1 MDDKTA
7 LVVELFGKNA
17 RLYEEKFMDTQQ
29 YHDTLDVFCG
39 NIPREQASILELACG
54 PGNITQYLLHRRPDF
69 RILGTDLAPAM
80 LELARKNNPGVTFQL
95 LDCADIASLPDRYD
109 GIMAGF
115 LLPYLSR
122 EALVGLIRDAAGILQ
137 PGGVLYLSTMED
149 DYTKSG
155 WRKSSTG
162 DDYYQYFHEG
172 AWLHQA
178 LEAHG
183 FRVIHEQRKASANGD
198 GTPVTDLFLV
208 AGLK

>member
-29 YHDTLDVFCG
+29 YHDTLDVFCR
-39 NIPREQASILELACG
+39 NIPRENADILELACG
-54 PGNITQYLLHRRPDF
+54 PGNITQYLLHQRPDF
-69 RILGTDLAPAM
+69 RLLGTDLSPAM
-80 LELARKNNPGVTFQL
+80 LELARKNNPGATFRL
-95 LDCADIASLPDRYD
+95 LDCADMASLPERYD

-122 EALVGLIRDAAGILQ
+122 EALVKLIHDASGMLH

-155 WRKSSTG
+155 WRKSGTG
-162 DDYYQYFHEG
+162 DQYYQYFHD
-172 AWLHQA
+172 AAFLKDA
-178 LEAHG
+178 LREHG
-183 FRVIHEQRKASANGD
+183 FRVIDEQRKASSNGD

-208 AGLK
+208 AVLL